1 MKRVGTLA
9 CILFAVV
16 GAPVALPQALSVD
29 WKYYGGAAIDGKS
42 ECFYDAKGV
51 VQGPDGSI
59 RVWTKCLLQKDLDS
73 IDIKK
78 DFDGRILENAAK
90 KLALHYVPPI
100 ATVESIDVTQSVA
113 ITLYEETANI
123 SNLQPRANVFYD
135 LNCSERMLREL
146 STNFQVNG
154 KSGSRDKPSDWKYVP
169 PEGNGARLLKLLCPL
184 R

>member
-9 CILFAVV
+9 ILFAFVV
-16 GAPVALPQALSVD
+16 APAALAQALSVD
-29 WKYYGGAAIDGKS
+29 WKFYGGAALDEKS

-51 VQGPDGSI
+51 VQGPDAHL

-78 DFDGRILENAAK
+78 DFDGKILENAGQKVAH
-90 KLALHYVPPI
+90 HYVPPI
-100 ATVESIDVTQSVA
+100 ATVEPIDDNQSIVITQ
-113 ITLYEETANI
+113 YEETANI
-123 SNLQPRANVFYD
+123 GNIEPHSNIFYE

-146 STNFQVNG
+146 SMHFLVNG
-154 KSGSRDKPSDWKYVP
+154 KSGSFNQPSDWKYVP
-169 PEGNGARLLKLLCPL
+169 PEGNGASLLKLLCPL